1 MALITREQIIEKV
14 KNKDTNFFYGLYNG
28 ELEGQYI
35 SRELEK
41 EVKTVYDQHY
51 GDGNEWTIAFEFTQ
65 FGMYVL
71 LEGYYSSWDSPD
83 WDSVSHA
90 EPFQYTETRFKEATL
105 EYIRDKK
112 IEEVLKTEE
121 K

>member
-1 MALITREQIIEKV
+1 MAIITRKQIIEKV

-28 ELEGQYI
+28 ELEGHSYKDI
-35 SRELEK
+35 KK

-51 GDGNEWTIAFEFTQ
+51 GDGNEWTIALEFIE
-65 FGMYVL
+65 FGMYVI

-83 WDSVSHA
+83 WDTVAHA

>member
-1 MALITREQIIEKV
+1 MGIFTREQIIEKV
-14 KNKDTNFFYGLYNG
+14 KNKDTNFFYEIYNG
-28 ELEGQYI
+28 EVEGKYNT
-35 SRELEK
+35 EVYK

-51 GDGNEWTIAFEFTQ
+51 GDGNEWSIALEFTEY
-65 FGMYVL
+65 GMYVL
-71 LEGYYSSWDSPD
+71 LEGYYSSWDSPE

-121 K
+121 

>member
-1 MALITREQIIEKV
+1 MAIITREKIIEKV

-28 ELEGQYI
+28 DLEGHNYKDI
-35 SRELEK
+35 YK

-51 GDGNEWTIAFEFTQ
+51 GDGNEWSIALEFTEY
-65 FGMYVL
+65 GMYVL